1 MNNPWTTP
9 ERPIVA
15 LLAAI
20 AALTFFFPLLSIR
33 VPIAGDQEVTG
44 YDTASRIRQLTHDVR
59 SASGQGPGQGEDGKP
74 SIRLPRTTPRRNSGA
89 TAALPASV
97 RFSWLIPVFVVG
109 AFGCALLTVLGSLVS
124 LPVAKIASTVGTVC
138 GALAIL
144 HLTVMNSDVH
154 SILNDSVQRWVGGRK
169 ENPLR
174 GLAQTLGSVLV
185 GGMSLTPGAGLY
197 VLTVSLGLAALV
209 THSRLL
215 SRIRFVDRSRP

>member
-1 MNNPWTTP
+1 MGKRWTKP
-9 ERPIVA
+9 ERLIVA
-15 LLAAI
+15 LLAVI
-20 AALTFFFPLLSIR
+20 AAVTFFFPLLSIR

-44 YDTASRIRQLTHDVR
+44 YDTASRIRQLTRELR
-59 SASGQGPGQGEDGKP
+59 SASGQGPGEGEDGKP
-74 SIRLPRTTPRRNSGA
+74 SIRLPRIPPRRNSDAVAA
-89 TAALPASV
+89 TPASV

-138 GALAIL
+138 GVLALL
-144 HLTVMNSDVH
+144 HLTVMNSDIH
-154 SILNDSVQRWVGGRK
+154 SMLNDAVQRWVGGRK

-185 GGMSLTPGAGLY
+185 GGVSLKPGAGLY

-209 THSRLL
+209 AYSRFL
-215 SRIRFVDRSRP
+215 SRIHFVDRSRT